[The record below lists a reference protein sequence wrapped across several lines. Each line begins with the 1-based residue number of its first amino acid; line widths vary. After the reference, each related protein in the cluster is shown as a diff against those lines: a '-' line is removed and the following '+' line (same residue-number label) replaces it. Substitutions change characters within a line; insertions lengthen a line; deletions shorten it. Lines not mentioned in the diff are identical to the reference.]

1 MVCCSLVHAG
11 EELLELRGGLE
22 AYAERGSTMGIP
34 LLHPWANRLAGPV
47 AASPLLHTDANGM
60 PIHGVLPA
68 ALPFAIEHETASSL
82 DAVFATDDHPDVLE
96 VFPYPHRLRVQASL
110 TDDALEI
117 RTTLLALGRRP
128 VPVAFGYHP
137 YLRLPAESRP
147 AVEIEV
153 PAPTRLVLDE
163 RQIPTGQRIRAA
175 ISPGPLGERVFDD
188 AFADVGDGTA
198 FVVRGSGRTI
208 SVTFLE
214 GYRFAPGL
222 LPGRER
228 VHRLRADDR
237 ADQRPHLRRRAH
249 PPPARRRLQRR
260 VPDQRRRDAVT
271 DRGHG
276 RRRTRPPRT
285 SGRAGW
291 CRAERRSAPRLGW
304 RTSTGRATRRP
315 PGRPRRRR
323 RAPASRGRRTP

>member
-1 MVCCSLVHAG
+1 MEVAGTGIRTLTAPGMVAQFAPGLAMVCCSLVHAG
-11 EELLELRGGLE
+11 EELLGLRGGLE
-22 AYAERGSTMGIP
+22 AYTERGSTMGIP

-68 ALPFAIEHETASSL
+68 ALPFAVEHETASSL
-82 DAVFATDDHPDVLE
+82 DAVFATDDHPEVLE

-163 RQIPTGQRIRAA
+163 RGIPTGQRIRAA

-214 GYRFAPGL
+214 GYRFLQVYSPAESEFIAYEPMTAPTNALTSGDAL
-222 LPGRER
+222 T
-228 VHRLRADDR
+228 RLR
-237 ADQRPHLRRRAH
+237 PG
-249 PPPARRRLQRR
+249 
-260 VPDQRRRDAVT
+260 DAY
-271 DRGHG
+271 
-276 RRRTRPPRT
+276 
-285 SGRAGW
+285 
-291 CRAERRSAPRLGW
+291 SAAFQI
-304 RTSTGRATRRP
+304 SV
-315 PGRPRRRR
+315 
-323 RAPASRGRRTP
+323 S

>member
-1 MVCCSLVHAG
+1 METADTAIRTLTAPGMAAQFAPELGMVCCSLVHAG

-47 AASPLLHTDANGM
+47 AASPLLHTDENGL
-60 PIHGVLPA
+60 PIHGVLPT
-68 ALPFAIEHETASSL
+68 ALPFAVEHETASSL
-82 DAVFATDDHPDVLE
+82 EAVFATDDHPEVLD

-137 YLRLPAESRP
+137 YLRLPAESRS

-153 PAPTRLVLDE
+153 PAPTRLMLDE
-163 RQIPTGQRIRAA
+163 RGIPTGERVRAA
-175 ISPGPLGERVFDD
+175 ISPGLLGERVFDD
-188 AFADVGDGTA
+188 AFAEVSDGTA

-214 GYRFAPGL
+214 GYSFLQVYSPAESEFIAYEPMTAPTNALTSGDSL
-222 LPGRER
+222 T
-228 VHRLRADDR
+228 RLR
-237 ADQRPHLRRRAH
+237 PG
-249 PPPARRRLQRR
+249 
-260 VPDQRRRDAVT
+260 DAYTAAFQISV
-271 DRGHG
+271 
-276 RRRTRPPRT
+276 
-285 SGRAGW
+285 A
-291 CRAERRSAPRLGW
+291 
-304 RTSTGRATRRP
+304 
-315 PGRPRRRR
+315 
-323 RAPASRGRRTP
+323 

>member
-1 MVCCSLVHAG
+1 METADTAIRTLTAPGMAAQFAPELGMVCCSLVHAG

-47 AASPLLHTDANGM
+47 AASPLLRTDENGM
-60 PIHGVLPA
+60 PIHGVLPS

-110 TDDALEI
+110 TDDALEL

-137 YLRLPAESRP
+137 YLRLPAESRS

-153 PAPTRLVLDE
+153 PVPTRLVLDE
-163 RQIPTGQRIRAA
+163 RQIPTGERVRAA
-175 ISPGPLGERVFDD
+175 ISPGPLAQRTFDD
-188 AFADVGDGTA
+188 GFADVIDGAA

-208 SVTFLE
+208 AVTFLE
-214 GYRFAPGL
+214 GYSFAQVYAPSESEFICFEPMTAPTNAL
-222 LPGRER
+222 
-228 VHRLRADDR
+228 
-237 ADQRPHLRRRAH
+237 
-249 PPPARRRLQRR
+249 
-260 VPDQRRRDAVT
+260 
-271 DRGHG
+271 
-276 RRRTRPPRT
+276 T
-285 SGRAGW
+285 SGDSLTRVRPGDAY
-291 CRAERRSAPRLGW
+291 SAAFRISVG
-304 RTSTGRATRRP
+304 
-315 PGRPRRRR
+315 
-323 RAPASRGRRTP
+323 

>member
-1 MVCCSLVHAG
+1 METADVAIRTLTAPGMAAHFAPELGMVCCSLVHSG

-47 AASPLLHTDANGM
+47 AASPLLHIDANGM
-60 PIHGVLPA
+60 PIHGVLPT

-110 TDDALEI
+110 TDDALEL

-137 YLRLPAESRP
+137 YLRLPAESRS

-163 RQIPTGQRIRAA
+163 RQIPTGERVRAA
-175 ISPGPLGERVFDD
+175 ISPGPLAERSFDD
-188 AFADVGDGTA
+188 GFADVNDGAT
-198 FVVRGSGRTI
+198 FVVRGAGRTI
-208 SVTFLE
+208 AVTFLE
-214 GYRFAPGL
+214 GYGFAQVFAPSESGFICYEPMTAPTNAL
-222 LPGRER
+222 
-228 VHRLRADDR
+228 
-237 ADQRPHLRRRAH
+237 
-249 PPPARRRLQRR
+249 
-260 VPDQRRRDAVT
+260 
-271 DRGHG
+271 
-276 RRRTRPPRT
+276 T
-285 SGRAGW
+285 SGDSLTRVRPGDAY
-291 CRAERRSAPRLGW
+291 SAAFRISVG
-304 RTSTGRATRRP
+304 
-315 PGRPRRRR
+315 
-323 RAPASRGRRTP
+323 